1 MWMSAQGEMVLQ
13 GAHATL
19 MRNALGFVA
28 DIVKQK
34 ADQVT
39 THWQF
44 NVPPFDKLDWRPQL
58 VLLSR
63 VGDALLSEQVATL
76 QHTELN
82 DATAAVLYAAI
93 RQSIEIEIDNVELF
107 GGDEDWETDDPA
119 LPSWREMVL
128 AACHDEE
135 IDDLPPVDSP
145 DVDEWDVLID
155 CLSTNIL
162 WDADWQIG
170 DLFLDVD
177 PQRGNEVK
185 RTMGIDQDYF
195 VDVPPEGDED
205 ELLVA
210 RYLLQRILAP
220 PQADADSI

>member
-1 MWMSAQGEMVLQ
+1 MWMTAQGETVLR
-13 GAHATL
+13 GTHATL
-19 MRNALGFVA
+19 IRHALGFVA
-28 DIVKQK
+28 DIVEQR

-44 NVPPFDKLDWRPQL
+44 NVPPFDKLEWRPQL

-63 VGDALLSEQVATL
+63 VGDALLSDQVATP
-76 QHTELN
+76 QHTELH

-93 RQSIEIEIDNVELF
+93 RQSIEIEIDTAELF
-107 GGDEDWETDDPA
+107 AGDEDWETDDPA

-128 AACHDEE
+128 AACYEEE

-145 DVDEWDVLID
+145 DFDEWDVLID

-185 RTMGIDQDYF
+185 RTLGIDHDYF

-205 ELLVA
+205 ELMLA
-210 RYLLQRILAP
+210 RSLLQRILAP
-220 PQADADSI
+220 PQADDDLI